1 MSTPDA
7 KRRTGREVKAL
18 VWTARHPVG
27 TMVAPATAATAGLEL
42 GWATTGGIAGGT
54 VVALCGWYRAHP
66 ATFDHYAA
74 PRLRAWRRRW
84 GAYLGPRFNAA
95 LRACDLCTVH
105 RKTDE
110 EHFPRIIRTRSFS
123 PTVDTLWLRIPKG
136 MHARH
141 FEAKLEELA
150 DALRVQRVAVERVKP
165 GVVGLVIERKEPFT
179 ETIPAP
185 EMPQE
190 SEAVDPTDIYVGET
204 EFGQDWRLAVLG
216 QHTFIAGAT
225 GAGKNSIPMSILR
238 ALAPMIRDGLVRLWL
253 CDPKQM
259 EFGTL
264 AGIAYR
270 YATSETDCAD
280 LVGEFVDDL
289 KRVQHEL
296 AGRGD
301 RKITISPGTP
311 LNLLI
316 VDEIGA
322 LLAYN
327 SDTQSRRELA
337 RNLAVIGSQ
346 GRATGHSMMAL
357 VQEPTKDTVPIR
369 DLFTVRICLRVTAQS
384 HVDMTLGENARLR
397 GAIADE
403 IPNIA
408 ETAGIGYVVQQRTR
422 VPVRVRASYVT
433 DTEIEE
439 LVTFVHTRPAGEGAH
454 LQAVA

>member
-1 MSTPDA
+1 MKTPDA

-27 TMVAPATAATAGLEL
+27 VYVAPTATLASGIEL
-42 GWATTGGIAGGT
+42 GWAVTGGIAGGT
-54 VVALCGWYRAHP
+54 VAALCGWYRAHP

-74 PRLRAWRRRW
+74 PRIRAWRRRW
-84 GAYLGPRFNAA
+84 GAYLEPRFNAT
-95 LRACDLCTVH
+95 LRACDLYTVH

-141 FEAKLEELA
+141 FETKLEELA

-190 SEAVDPTDIYVGET
+190 SDAVDPTDIYVGET
-204 EFGQDWRLAVLG
+204 EFSQDWRLAVLG
-216 QHTFIAGAT
+216 QHTFISGAT

-259 EFGTL
+259 EFSKL

-270 YATSETDCAD
+270 YATSESDCAQ

-289 KRVQHEL
+289 KHVQHDL

-301 RKITISPGTP
+301 RKITISPVTP

-327 SDTQSRRELA
+327 ADAQSRRELT

-384 HVDMTLGENARLR
+384 HVDMTLGENARIR

-403 IPNIA
+403 IPNIP
-408 ETAGIGYVVQQRTR
+408 ETAGIGYVVLQRTR
-422 VPVRVRASYVT
+422 VPLRVRASYVT
-433 DTEIEE
+433 DTEIDD
-439 LVTFVHTRPAGEGAH
+439 LVTFVHTTPAAEGAH
-454 LQAVA
+454 LQVVA